1 MAFLEQV
8 EASDTA
14 GTSRNAG
21 PAIRRFKTLAAT
33 LAKILKSRDEDT
45 PKGPPT
51 VSLVL
56 ADERTNSLLIYGDPE
71 AIGMARDA
79 VGSLDIPTPRAKA
92 TYTSFRCPTPKAED
106 LAQVIN
112 TLVERQRA
120 AGTEDQKPDTV
131 LSKDIKVV
139 ADKSTNSLVVTARP
153 DEFEALSNIVAKL
166 DVVRKQVFIEA
177 LIMEVSRRP
186 SPSASTG
193 PSEATPGTPPSS
205 AGSA

>member
-1 MAFLEQV
+1 M
-8 EASDTA
+8 
-14 GTSRNAG
+14 
-21 PAIRRFKTLAAT
+21 
-33 LAKILKSRDEDT
+33 
-45 PKGPPT
+45 
-51 VSLVL
+51 
-56 ADERTNSLLIYGDPE
+56 
-71 AIGMARDA
+71 
-79 VGSLDIPTPRAKA
+79 
-92 TYTSFRCPTPKAED
+92 
-106 LAQVIN
+106 
-112 TLVERQRA
+112 ERQRA

-177 LIMEVSRRP
+177 LIMEVSSERP

-205 AGSA
+205 VGSV